1 MIMRARGKA
10 LPRET
15 KPIEERLSDVQ
26 ANLVILWPLT
36 LVNFFLLFYM
46 AQQADESDLNFLS
59 VAITLFEGFLVV
71 SLAAG
76 FWMLRRE
83 AVSVA
88 EEAAMEVAKECA
100 EQEARKL
107 AEELI
112 PPQAL
117 RQILAVMD
125 IAQNQDLDEGAV
137 NDMISKLDM

>member
-1 MIMRARGKA
+1 MARNK
-10 LPRET
+10 
-15 KPIEERLSDVQ
+15 KPLEERLSDVQ
-26 ANLVILWPLT
+26 ANLIILWPLT
-36 LVNFFLLFYM
+36 LLNFVLLFYI
-46 AQQADESDLNFLS
+46 AQNADDGDLNFLS
-59 VAITLFEGFLVV
+59 VAITLFEGFIVI

-83 AVSVA
+83 AISRA

-125 IAQNQDLDEGAV
+125 IAQNQDLDEDAV
-137 NDMISKLDM
+137 NDMIAKLDK